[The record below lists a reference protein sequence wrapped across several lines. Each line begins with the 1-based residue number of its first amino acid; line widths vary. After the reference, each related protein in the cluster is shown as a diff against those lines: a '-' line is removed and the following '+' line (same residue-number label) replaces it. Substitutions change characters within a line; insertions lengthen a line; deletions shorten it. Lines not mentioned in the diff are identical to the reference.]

1 MTSRPFRFSLC
12 ALILLLAYGGL
23 PLLGAASVPSAPAS
37 AAALVPPT
45 PGRTLVDYLRGE
57 IRSDDPARREHAL
70 MDVVTLVNC
79 RDYCVLELMS
89 FPGKTLRIHND
100 ADFGSV
106 IDVSALAPDLVWAYQ
121 VGPTDGLRLL
131 ALAGLL
137 YIGDEA
143 RLEHL
148 LTASMLV
155 SSPYVRRTT
164 HRYIT
169 DFFVARYPMLEKQ
182 VRRTRVLSRA
192 HIRAARK
199 TAQPYQE
206 ERLTTRPPP
215 PPR

>member
-1 MTSRPFRFSLC
+1 MTPRPFRPSLC
-12 ALILLLAYGGL
+12 TLILLLACGGL
-23 PLLGAASVPSAPAS
+23 PLLGAATAPSAPAS
-37 AAALVPPT
+37 ATALVPPT

-57 IRSDDPARREHAL
+57 IRSDDPTRREHAL

-79 RDYCVLELMS
+79 RDYCVLQLMS

-106 IDVSALAPDLVWAYQ
+106 IDVSALAPDLVWVYR

-143 RLEHL
+143 SLEHL

-169 DFFVARYPMLEKQ
+169 DFFVARYPVLERQ
-182 VRRTRVLSRA
+182 ARRTRVLSRA
-192 HIRAARK
+192 HIRAARQA
-199 TAQPYQE
+199 TAPSGPE
-206 ERLTTRPPP
+206 KRLSTRYPPSH
-215 PPR
+215 

>member
-23 PLLGAASVPSAPAS
+23 PLLGAAAARSAPAS

-57 IRSDDPARREHAL
+57 IRSDDPTRREHAL

-79 RDYCVLELMS
+79 RDYCVLQLMS

-121 VGPTDGLRLL
+121 VGPTEGLRLL
-131 ALAGLL
+131 SLAGLL
-137 YIGDEA
+137 YIGDETS
-143 RLEHL
+143 LEHL

-155 SSPYVRRTT
+155 SSPHVRRTT

-169 DFFVARYPMLEKQ
+169 DFFVARYPTLRKQ
-182 VRRTRVLSRA
+182 VMNTGTLSRA
-192 HIRAARK
+192 AIHAARREAK
-199 TAQPYQE
+199 HE
-206 ERLTTRPPP
+206 EQLSARGSA